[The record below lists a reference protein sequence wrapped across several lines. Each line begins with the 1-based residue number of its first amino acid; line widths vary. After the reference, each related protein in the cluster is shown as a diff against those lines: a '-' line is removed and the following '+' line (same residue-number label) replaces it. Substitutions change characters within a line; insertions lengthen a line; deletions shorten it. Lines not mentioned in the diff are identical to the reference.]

1 MPDNSPLDY
10 DRVLNRIVDG
20 IEGMLPD
27 PLQWSSDRVK
37 KIIRTILIEVEEVIQ
52 VDAHNAGCTIA
63 AEKLLDIA
71 KTGKHGGTFGGES
84 MEACAQEILNL
95 RADYLRMEKLE
106 RGGSLHIERTTP
118 ITVRELV
125 LPEGDTLREQ
135 VDKAEFINEV
145 T

>member
-1 MPDNSPLDY
+1 MSDDSPLDY

-37 KIIRTILIEVEEVIQ
+37 TIIRAILVEVEEVVHISS
-52 VDAHNAGCTIA
+52 HNAGCAIA
-63 AEKLLDIA
+63 ANKLLDIA
-71 KTGKHGGTFGGES
+71 KTGRHGGTFGGES
-84 MEACAQEILNL
+84 MEACAQEILKL
-95 RADYLRMEKLE
+95 HADHLRMEKLE
-106 RGGSLHIERTTP
+106 RGDSLCIERGTP
-118 ITVRELV
+118 ITTRQLV

-135 VDKAEFINEV
+135 IDKAEFTNEV